1 MIPPSLQL
9 AIGCFLI
16 GLIGGSS
23 CAWYWTASYK
33 DASWSASINKL
44 NIQAEQTLRE
54 EIEKAHKIEKE
65 QAAKL
70 EVMEAAHATQLQ
82 EIERA
87 KVANRTLAAQLG
99 GLRDPGRRP
108 RGQSTVPCPADGTR
122 PPADESAGTRLSE
135 EASTFLLE
143 FAHEA
148 DRAALYA
155 VQCAAF
161 IGELGLVPENPE

>member
-9 AIGCFLI
+9 AIGCALI
-16 GLIGGSS
+16 GLIGGAS

-33 DASWSASINKL
+33 DASWSASIDKL

-54 EIEKAHKIEKE
+54 EIEKVHKIEKD
-65 QAAKL
+65 QAVKIEA
-70 EVMEAAHATQLQ
+70 MEAAHESQLQ

-87 KVANRTLAAQLG
+87 KVANRTLATQLG

-108 RGQSTVPCPADGTR
+108 RSQGTVPCPANGSREST
-122 PPADESAGTRLSE
+122 DESASARLSE
-135 EASTFLLE
+135 EASAFLLE

-155 VQCAAF
+155 VQCQAF
-161 IGELGLVPENPE
+161 IGELGLLPAPTE